1 MIQAQTLGFLK
12 ELVDN
17 NNREWFQVNKE
28 RYDKAR
34 ENLINLTTDLIAK
47 IHQVDPGVSADL
59 DPKKSVMRI
68 YRDIRFSK
76 NKTPYKNNFG
86 VSIPSHGAKLGGV
99 EYYLQIQPGKSFIA
113 GGYWMPEAE
122 HLRAIRQEIDYN
134 AADLK
139 KVIDEPGF
147 VELFGEFRKQD
158 SLKTVPRDYSADNEN
173 IALLKLKS
181 FIVMHQLT
189 DKEIQSPKAA
199 EIIINACSKL
209 YPLNVFLKNAI
220 GQTNI
225 QS

>member
-1 MIQAQTLGFLK
+1 MIQAQTLDFLK

-17 NNREWFQVNKE
+17 NNREWFQANKE

-34 ENLINLTTDLIAK
+34 ENLIELTTSLISK
-47 IHQVDPGVSADL
+47 VHQIDPGVSADL

-86 VSIPSHGAKLGGV
+86 VSIPSHGLKLGGV

-122 HLRAIRQEIDYN
+122 HLKAIRQEIDYN

-139 KVIDEPGF
+139 KIIDEPGF
-147 VELFGEFRKQD
+147 VKLFGEFRKQEQ
-158 SLKTVPRDYSADNEN
+158 LKTVPRDYSADNEN
-173 IALLKLKS
+173 IELLKLKS
-181 FIVMHQLT
+181 LIVFHQLT
-189 DKEIQSPKAA
+189 DKEVQSAAAA
-199 EIIINACSKL
+199 EDIAGLCSKI

-220 GQTNI
+220 G
-225 QS
+225 